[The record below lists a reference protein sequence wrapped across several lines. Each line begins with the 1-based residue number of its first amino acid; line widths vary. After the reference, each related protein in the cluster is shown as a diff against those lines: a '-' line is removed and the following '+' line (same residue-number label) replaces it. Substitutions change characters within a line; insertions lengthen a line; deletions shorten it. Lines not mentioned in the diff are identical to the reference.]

1 MAGTWLATRPRL
13 GGPRRPVTWPGL
25 AATGAAAGIG
35 FTVSLLI
42 ASLVLHGALL
52 DQAKLGV
59 LFAGVL
65 STLLA
70 TAIFRIIARL
80 PASTRARALGRT
92 AEQLIDLADEVDPE
106 RDHIRGAP
114 EAKVTLLEYGDF
126 ECPYCG
132 RAEPMI
138 RELLESHGYDLRY
151 AFRHLPLVDVHP
163 RAELAAEAAEAAG
176 AQGAFWE
183 MHDLLMD
190 DQEHLAPVDLR
201 RRAETLGLD
210 VERFSSELREH
221 AYAERVNEDVASAD
235 ASGVS
240 GTPTFFVNGRRLR
253 GAYNIE
259 TLTEAVKA
267 AKVRALAAD
276 ELAEPVAD
284 TR

>member
-1 MAGTWLATRPRL
+1 
-13 GGPRRPVTWPGL
+13 VTWPGL
-25 AATGAAAGIG
+25 VGTGAAAGIG

-42 ASLVLHGALL
+42 SDLAMHGPLL
-52 DQAKLGV
+52 AQAKLGV
-59 LFAGVL
+59 LVAGAL

-70 TAIFRIIARL
+70 TTIFRIIARL
-80 PASTRARALGRT
+80 PASIRARELGRT

-106 RDHIRGAP
+106 RDHIRGALD
-114 EAKVTLLEYGDF
+114 AKVTLLEYGDF

-163 RAELAAEAAEAAG
+163 RAELAAEASEAAG

-190 DQEHLAPVDLR
+190 NQEHLAPTDLR
-201 RRAETLGLD
+201 RYAESLGLD
-210 VERFSSELREH
+210 LERFTADLREDR
-221 AYAERVNEDVASAD
+221 YAERVNEDVASAD

-240 GTPTFFVNGRRLR
+240 GTPTFFVNGRRLH
-253 GAYNIE
+253 GAFNID
-259 TLTEAVKA
+259 TLTQAVTA
-267 AKVRALAAD
+267 AKARAVAAE
-276 ELAEPVAD
+276 ELGEPVAQANASG
-284 TR
+284 